1 LRLDRSLLGLAHLL
15 DPCSARL
22 LGGLGLGTEGV
33 DLPFEL
39 AGVYA
44 EPAQRLAGER
54 VRGAGKR
61 DQEIADVGLSLELAA
76 DPPR

>member
-1 LRLDRSLLGLAHLL
+1 VCLPELPLLVAHLRCDFEVLRLDRSLLGLAHLL

-39 AGVYA
+39 AVVYA

-54 VRGAGKR
+54 V
-61 DQEIADVGLSLELAA
+61 
-76 DPPR
+76 